1 MSKELHQAL
10 IVDDE
15 PHIRAQLSRALEAK
29 GFTCDAA
36 ADGAEALQRFDT
48 GHHQLVVT
56 DLKMPNMNGYT
67 LATELLKISPRP
79 MLVVLTGVT
88 EPAIVRDLLMR
99 GVDDVITKPC
109 DMNFFAAKMTALTEG
124 QQRKKAGTSTSVLV
138 SDESLRAQQLEAEL
152 EPLSLCVSDS
162 IRDLLKSAGDAL
174 PNPTE
179 EFGNYV
185 CRLRQRVADSQC
197 HLNNGLEFSSPV
209 ICVPVNRQSL
219 PVGSPFK
226 VLGIELS
233 ASRMRLLHTRQK
245 RDYLALR
252 WPSLTEAKSWRH
264 AIAQVQSCRP
274 LNHLYEI
281 VVDFVMLD
289 Q

>member
-1 MSKELHQAL
+1 MSEELQQAL
-10 IVDDE
+10 IVDDD
-15 PHIRAQLSRALEAK
+15 PSIRAQLSRALQAK
-29 GFTCDAA
+29 GFACDSA
-36 ADGAEALQRFDT
+36 ADGAEALQRFHR

-56 DLKMPNMNGYT
+56 DLRMPNMNGYT
-67 LATELLKISPRP
+67 LATELLNVSPRP
-79 MLVVLTGVT
+79 LLVVLTGVS

-109 DMNFFAAKMTALTEG
+109 DLNFFAAKMTALTECE
-124 QQRKKAGTSTSVLV
+124 QRKQAGPSGSLLM
-138 SDESLRAQQLEAEL
+138 SDESVRARQLEAEL

-162 IRDLLKSAGDAL
+162 IRDLLKSAGEAI
-174 PNPTE
+174 PNPSDE
-179 EFGNYV
+179 LSSYV
-185 CRLRQRVADSQC
+185 CRLRKRGADKQH
-197 HLNNGLEFSSPV
+197 HLSSGLEILSPV
-209 ICVPVNRQSL
+209 TCLPVNRQSL

-226 VLGIELS
+226 MLGIEVS
-233 ASRMRLLHTRQK
+233 ASSMRLLHTRQK
-245 RDYLALR
+245 KEYLALR

-289 Q
+289 